1 MAMIGELMSL
11 RMKNLAVG
19 VVLLLATTSTAV
31 ACDDGSAGPAS
42 TSSTSPGTTSIT
54 RLASPTTAPPPHVLL
69 DAPGWTLRE
78 AIDGDL
84 PVADIGARPISWYAE
99 YQRLEP
105 DADGVVGS
113 ALMMSGIR
121 IELNQYRAVMEQL
134 GLLFEPVDTPFG
146 PGLSG
151 TTTES
156 GARPV
161 VVVVTLGPGVLELL
175 SYDESEDDLI
185 ALLDDIT
192 MADDAEWRAAGGRPN

>member
-1 MAMIGELMSL
+1 MAMLGALMSL

-19 VVLLLATTSTAV
+19 VVLLFATTSTAV
-31 ACDDGSAGPAS
+31 ACDAGSAGPAS
-42 TSSTSPGTTSIT
+42 TSSTSPDATSVVG
-54 RLASPTTAPPPHVLL
+54 AVPTDTPLPRVLL

-84 PVADIGARPISWYAE
+84 PVASIGARPISWFAE

-113 ALMMSGIR
+113 ALTMSGVR
-121 IELNQYRAVMEQL
+121 IELNHYRSAMEQL
-134 GLLFEPVDTPFG
+134 GLSFEPVDTPFG

-175 SYDESEDDLI
+175 SYDESADQLI
-185 ALLDDIT
+185 ALLADT
-192 MADDAEWRAAGGRPN
+192 STVDDAEWRAAGGRSN

>member
-1 MAMIGELMSL
+1 MAMIGELMPL
-11 RMKNLAVG
+11 RMRNLAVG

-31 ACDDGSAGPAS
+31 ACGDGSADPAS
-42 TSSTSPGTTSIT
+42 TSSTSPGTTSIVGAVPADT
-54 RLASPTTAPPPHVLL
+54 PIPHVLL
-69 DAPGWTLRE
+69 DAPGWTLLE
-78 AIDGDL
+78 AIDGDV
-84 PVADIGARPISWYAE
+84 PVAGIGARPISWYAD

-113 ALMMSGIR
+113 ALTMSGIR
-121 IELNQYRAVMEQL
+121 IEFNQYRAVMEQL

-175 SYDESEDDLI
+175 SYDESADELI

>member
-11 RMKNLAVG
+11 RMKNLALG
-19 VVLLLATTSTAV
+19 VVLLFATTSTAV
-31 ACDDGSAGPAS
+31 ACDAGSAGPAS
-42 TSSTSPGTTSIT
+42 TSSTSPGTTSIIGT
-54 RLASPTTAPPPHVLL
+54 VPANAPLPRVLL

-78 AIDGDL
+78 AIDGDP
-84 PVADIGARPISWYAE
+84 PVASIGARPISWFAE

-113 ALMMSGIR
+113 ALTMSGVR
-121 IELNQYRAVMEQL
+121 IELNQYRSAMEQL
-134 GLLFEPVDTPFG
+134 GLSFEPVDTPFG

-161 VVVVTLGPGVLELL
+161 VVVITLGPGVLELL
-175 SYDESEDDLI
+175 SYDESADELI
-185 ALLDDIT
+185 ALLADT
-192 MADDAEWRAAGGRPN
+192 STVDDAEWRAAGGRSN

>member
-1 MAMIGELMSL
+1 MAMLGALMSL

-19 VVLLLATTSTAV
+19 IVLLLATTSTAV

-42 TSSTSPGTTSIT
+42 TSSTSPDATSVVGAVPADT
-54 RLASPTTAPPPHVLL
+54 PLPHVLL
-69 DAPGWTLRE
+69 DAPGWMLRE

-84 PVADIGARPISWYAE
+84 PVASIGARPINWYAE
-99 YQRLEP
+99 YQLLEP

-113 ALMMSGIR
+113 ALTMSGIR

-134 GLLFEPVDTPFG
+134 GLSFEPVDTPFG

-175 SYDESEDDLI
+175 SYDESADELI
-185 ALLDDIT
+185 ALLADT
-192 MADDAEWRAAGGRPN
+192 STVDDAEWRAAGGRPN

>member
-1 MAMIGELMSL
+1 MAMIGELMSP

-19 VVLLLATTSTAV
+19 VVLLLATTSTAI
-31 ACDDGSAGPAS
+31 ACGDGSAGPTS
-42 TSSTSPGTTSIT
+42 TSSTSPGTTSVVGAVPADTPI
-54 RLASPTTAPPPHVLL
+54 PHVLL

-84 PVADIGARPISWYAE
+84 PVAGIGARPISWYAE

-121 IELNQYRAVMEQL
+121 IELNQYRAGMEQP
-134 GLLFEPVDTPFG
+134 GFSFEPVDTPFG

-161 VVVVTLGPGVLELL
+161 VIVVTLGPGVLELL
-175 SYDESEDDLI
+175 SYDESEDELI